1 MALVVALVA
10 RVALVTVVTPVT
22 LVAPVAPVALYTGSS
37 SYSHM
42 YRIPLYLFRCASIS
56 CIHVGGQ

>member
-1 MALVVALVA
+1 MAVVALVA
-10 RVALVTVVTPVT
+10 RVALVTVLTPVT

-42 YRIPLYLFRCASIS
+42 YRIPLYLFFWYL
-56 CIHVGGQ
+56 